1 MRRKILKSKKIIISL
16 IIVAFFTFLS
26 FFFDQLVVQQEN
38 NIRKINTKTSNQRIE
53 ISKGLFL
60 INSIFSISKD
70 LSYSSQI
77 KKNTLD
83 DAYSRHSLFSD
94 PEDYG
99 KFNDKILYNSVQLF
113 YYNQV

>member
-1 MRRKILKSKKIIISL
+1 MRKKKNNKMRRKILKNKKLIISL

-38 NIRKINTKTSNQRIE
+38 NIRKINTETSNKRIE

-77 KKNTLD
+77 KKNTLVLIFSFKYLYIGAKD
-83 DAYSRHSLFSD
+83 RSLS
-94 PEDYG
+94 
-99 KFNDKILYNSVQLF
+99 LNSFGLPR
-113 YYNQV
+113 